1 MMCEW
6 WRTEAKQTQVKY
18 YRKTEDE
25 LAKKEEERME
35 GKLTEDILRVNNLVK
50 QYKNPCEVAV
60 KGTSFGVKKG
70 EIFTLLGV
78 NGAGK
83 TTTFK
88 CLVGDESFTDGQVRM
103 GSMKM
108 PRCGLEPPKLHNIVG
123 YCP

>member
-1 MMCEW
+1 M
-6 WRTEAKQTQVKY
+6 
-18 YRKTEDE
+18 
-25 LAKKEEERME
+25 
-35 GKLTEDILRVNNLVK
+35 
-50 QYKNPCEVAV
+50 V

-88 CLVGDESFTDGQVRM
+88 CLVGDESFTGGQVRM
-103 GSMKM
+103 GSLKM
-108 PRCGLEPPKLHNIVG
+108 PRCGLEPTKLHNIVG